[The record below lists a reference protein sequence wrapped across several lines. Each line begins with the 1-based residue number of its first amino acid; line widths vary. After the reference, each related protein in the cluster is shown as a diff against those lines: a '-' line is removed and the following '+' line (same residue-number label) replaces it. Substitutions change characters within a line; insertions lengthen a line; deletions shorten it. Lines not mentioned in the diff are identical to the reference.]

1 MRVTFPIFTIVY
13 GQLYDFDISYGKIH
27 NSIVYWYRT
36 GIPLII
42 WQRKKLSLTSYKGV
56 DNMQACKAYYNNGRF
71 VPLGFGKLPEG
82 TQAII
87 TLLEEIPKG
96 IDVRL
101 KEFDSIMQAIVAAN
115 EEMPTLEPIR
125 LREVEL

>member
-1 MRVTFPIFTIVY
+1 
-13 GQLYDFDISYGKIH
+13 
-27 NSIVYWYRT
+27 
-36 GIPLII
+36 
-42 WQRKKLSLTSYKGV
+42 
-56 DNMQACKAYYNNGRF
+56 MQACKAYYNNGRF

-101 KEFDSIMQAIVAAN
+101 KEFDAIMQAIEAAAN

>member
-1 MRVTFPIFTIVY
+1 
-13 GQLYDFDISYGKIH
+13 
-27 NSIVYWYRT
+27 
-36 GIPLII
+36 
-42 WQRKKLSLTSYKGV
+42 
-56 DNMQACKAYYNNGRF
+56 MQACKAYYNNGRF

-96 IDVRL
+96 IDERL
-101 KEFDSIMQAIVAAN
+101 KEFDAIMQAISAAAD
-115 EEMPTLEPIR
+115 EEMPTLEPLR